1 MALVAPTA
9 PTGFSGFWQYHAPA
23 GQTGP
28 YNFRFFR
35 SSEEYRA
42 AIQLGKRGFRKY
54 RAQMDALNGVAPGA
68 STVDSYGR
76 VQSAQAMYDG
86 QYNGGKRTI
95 QTVSNVT
102 TTTAAMVTAINNRLM
117 DRAFTKPSRT
127 YPVDLSGN
135 GGGGKVGR

>member
-1 MALVAPTA
+1 MALVAPTQ

-23 GQTGP
+23 GQTAP
-28 YNFRFFR
+28 YNFRFYH

-42 AIQLGKRGFRKY
+42 AVQLGKRGFRKY
-54 RAQMDALNGVAPGA
+54 KAQMKALNGVAPGA

-76 VQSAQAMYDG
+76 VQSAQAFTDP
-86 QYNGGKRTI
+86 QSNGGKRTI

-102 TTTAAMVTAINNRLM
+102 TTTAGMVTALNAKVF
-117 DRAFTKPSRT
+117 DFTGST
-127 YPVDLSGN
+127 MSYPRDASGN